1 MKESIAKVLDSDTRS
16 IAMRQGDTT
25 LSLFC
30 CKKSKSMRH
39 HGHQQKPAMDYPKWK
54 RRLMEKLNVIRQAS
68 KKAESKRKTSY
79 VKGRIK
85 SSDIISTMEAIMK
98 HNTKYYQS
106 DFEIDKKILKE
117 AAENPVETDKALL
130 WLSRTHGTHCF
141 KERDV
146 FLKNSCAYH
155 TWLYYADQTH
165 EHVLAYAVEITGV
178 FDGKL
183 TGSLYHLDY
192 EMHCRH
198 LIETA
203 IPVDHVKVIYE
214 HGSRI
219 VPAGQHISVHTDRQ
233 MGKVVHLEE
242 YPKDL
247 DIFERILQE
256 ERDKRHLSKP
266 VQYSSAYASTGEKA
280 GYLKSA
286 EVPCI
291 SGHLRQVQKL

>member
-1 MKESIAKVLDSDTRS
+1 
-16 IAMRQGDTT
+16 
-25 LSLFC
+25 
-30 CKKSKSMRH
+30 MRH
-39 HGHQQKPAMDYPKWK
+39 RKHQQKVAMDYSKWK
-54 RRLMEKLNVIRQAS
+54 RRFMEKLNIIRQTH
-68 KKAESKRKTSY
+68 KKANDKRTTSY
-79 VKGRIK
+79 VKERIK
-85 SSDIISTMEAIMK
+85 SSGLLNTMEAIMK

-117 AAENPVETDKALL
+117 AAESPVKTDKTLL

-146 FLKNSCAYH
+146 FLKNSRAYH
-155 TWLYYADQTH
+155 TWLYYADQAH
-165 EHVLAYAVEITGV
+165 EHVLAYVVEITGGS
-178 FDGKL
+178 DGKL
-183 TGSLYHLDY
+183 AGSLYHLDY
-192 EMHCRH
+192 ETHCRH
-198 LIETA
+198 VIETA
-203 IPVDHVKVIYE
+203 IPADHVKIIYE
-214 HGSRI
+214 HDSRI
-219 VPAGQHISVHTDRQ
+219 VPAGQHISVHTDSQ

-286 EVPCI
+286 VSSMHQRAVATRSEALTADKAKEQDVVFLKN
-291 SGHLRQVQKL
+291 SVYN

>member
-1 MKESIAKVLDSDTRS
+1 
-16 IAMRQGDTT
+16 MRP
-25 LSLFC
+25 
-30 CKKSKSMRH
+30 
-39 HGHQQKPAMDYPKWK
+39 HGHQQKPAVDYPKWK
-54 RRLMEKLNVIRQAS
+54 RRLMEKLNVIRQTHE
-68 KKAESKRKTSY
+68 KAKSKRKTLY
-79 VKGRIK
+79 AKEKIK
-85 SSDIISTMEAIMK
+85 SSDLLSTMEAIMK
-98 HNTKYYQS
+98 QNTKYYQS

-117 AAENPVETDKALL
+117 AAESPVKTDKTLL

-165 EHVLAYAVEITGV
+165 EHVLAYAVEITGAY
-178 FDGKL
+178 DRKL

-192 EMHCRH
+192 ETHCRH
-198 LIETA
+198 VIETA
-203 IPVDHVKVIYE
+203 IPADHVKIIYE
-214 HGSRI
+214 HDSRI

-247 DIFERILQE
+247 DMFERILQE
-256 ERDKRHLSKP
+256 ERDKRQLSKP

-291 SGHLRQVQKL
+291 SGRLRQVQKL

>member
-1 MKESIAKVLDSDTRS
+1 
-16 IAMRQGDTT
+16 
-25 LSLFC
+25 
-30 CKKSKSMRH
+30 
-39 HGHQQKPAMDYPKWK
+39 
-54 RRLMEKLNVIRQAS
+54 MEKLNVIRQTHE
-68 KKAESKRKTSY
+68 KAKSKRKTLY
-79 VKGRIK
+79 AKEKIK
-85 SSDIISTMEAIMK
+85 SSDLLSTMEAIMK
-98 HNTKYYQS
+98 QNTKYYQS

-117 AAENPVETDKALL
+117 AAESPVKTDKTLL

-165 EHVLAYAVEITGV
+165 EHVLAYMVEITGV

-183 TGSLYHLDY
+183 AGSLYHLDY

-203 IPVDHVKVIYE
+203 IPADHVKVIYE
-214 HGSRI
+214 HGCRI

-233 MGKVVHLEE
+233 MGKVVYLEE

-256 ERDKRHLSKP
+256 ERARRHLSKP
-266 VQYSSAYASTGEKA
+266 VSIHAHMPAQGK
-280 GYLKSA
+280 
-286 EVPCI
+286 
-291 SGHLRQVQKL
+291 KLNI